1 MDWALTGW
9 SLHTFTPVRS
19 KVSPYSAPSSAFARV
34 TLVQPTDG
42 RQTVYV
48 IPSGGFS
55 LLYSQPFGNGMN
67 RPSNVYLGVVI
78 NQGSSAQRRC
88 YAQNKY
94 VTAHAHAHAHT
105 HAHA

>member
-42 RQTVYV
+42 RQMVYV
-48 IPSGGFS
+48 IPSGGIQPSLFS
-55 LLYSQPFGNGMN
+55 TLWKRDEQAL
-67 RPSNVYLGVVI
+67 
-78 NQGSSAQRRC
+78 
-88 YAQNKY
+88 
-94 VTAHAHAHAHT
+94 
-105 HAHA
+105 